1 MNALSIGIPSK
12 YKSQTV
18 NVLRDN
24 TDYELFEIAPEKSF
38 LCVCALIDLLFA
50 LLSITKLTTLGR
62 RFEFELLNFL
72 L

>member
-1 MNALSIGIPSK
+1 MNALSIGIPSR
-12 YKSQTV
+12 SQTV

-24 TDYELFEIAPEKSF
+24 TDYELFEKNHF
-38 LCVCALIDLLFA
+38 FVCALIDLLFA
-50 LLSITKLTTLGR
+50 LLSITKRTTLGR

>member
-38 LCVCALIDLLFA
+38 LCVCPD
-50 LLSITKLTTLGR
+50 
-62 RFEFELLNFL
+62 
-72 L
+72 

>member
-12 YKSQTV
+12 SQTA

-38 LCVCALIDLLFA
+38 FCVCP
-50 LLSITKLTTLGR
+50 
-62 RFEFELLNFL
+62 N
-72 L
+72 